1 MFGGTVVHLPVDGRT
16 VRLRP
21 LAGADELAIAEA
33 QGSPLETALVLLQ
46 RLASPADDGSDDW
59 SALSVTD
66 FELLLLA
73 FRRNLFGD
81 LVRSD
86 FFCPQAGCGERVEIE
101 FSLAEFVAAVTPG
114 RPRGVSDDPGRPG
127 WRRLGEAAF
136 RPPAVRDQVLAQAL
150 EGGGAGGG
158 ADLLAR
164 RCIDPPTTRLKLRC
178 VAAMQAIAPEV
189 SQTLEGVCPGC
200 AAPVRAVY
208 HVPAFVVAELQ
219 RTFARITE
227 EVDLIARA
235 YHWAE
240 AEILA
245 LPRRR
250 RQDYAA
256 RIRDRGLAA

>member
-1 MFGGTVVHLPVDGRT
+1 MHLPVDGRT

-46 RLASPADDGSDDW
+46 RLASPADDGADDW

-73 FRRNLFGD
+73 FRRGLFGD

-86 FFCPQAGCGERVEIE
+86 FFCPQDGCGERVEIE
-101 FSLAEFVAAVTPG
+101 FSLADFVAGVTPG
-114 RPRGVSDDPGRPG
+114 RPRGVSDDPDRPG

-136 RPPAVRDQVLAQAL
+136 RPPAVRDQVMAQ
-150 EGGGAGGG
+150 AGGG

-164 RCIDPPTTRLKLRC
+164 RCIEPPNPPARLKLRC
-178 VAAMQAIAPEV
+178 VSAMEAIAPEV

-200 AAPVRAVY
+200 GAPVRAVF
-208 HVPAFVVAELQ
+208 HVPAFVVAEVQ
-219 RTFARITE
+219 RAFGRITE

-235 YHWAE
+235 YHWSE
-240 AEILA
+240 AEILS